1 MSDDLTPHTS
11 GYMKPP
17 KSKRFKKGKSGNPKG
32 GPKVIDNPSTVI
44 TKVLARRVTVVG
56 SGQRVTMLE
65 ALTVK
70 LRELALTGD
79 RQALKLASAILKI
92 ATKDQPS
99 LFEQKVAEAHF
110 EYRRNRQKIWEKMG
124 IEYPDHLKE
133 ADKYDG
139 YT

>member
-32 GPKVIDNPSTVI
+32 SPKVIDNPSTVI
-44 TKVLARRVTVVG
+44 TKVLARRITVAG
-56 SGQRVTMLE
+56 SGQRVRMLE
-65 ALTVK
+65 ALTYK
-70 LRELALTGD
+70 LRELALSGD
-79 RQALKLASAILKI
+79 RQAVKLSAAILKL

-99 LFEQKVAEAHF
+99 PFFEEVAEAQS
-110 EYRRNRQKIWEKMG
+110 EYRKNRAKFYEKLGM
-124 IEYPDHLKE
+124 EYPDHLKE
-133 ADKYDG
+133 ADKRDG

>member
-17 KSKRFKKGKSGNPKG
+17 KSRRFKKGKSGNPKG

-44 TKVLARRVTVVG
+44 TKVLSRRVSLKG
-56 SGQRVTMLE
+56 SGQRITMLE
-65 ALTVK
+65 ALTLK

-79 RQALKLASAILKI
+79 RQAVKLSAAILKL

-99 LFEQKVAEAHF
+99 LFEQKAAEGQHEF
-110 EYRRNRQKIWEKMG
+110 RINRPRIWEKLGM
-124 IEYPDHLKE
+124 EYPDYLKE
-133 ADKYDG
+133 RDKEDG
-139 YT
+139 YG

>member
-32 GPKVIDNPSTVI
+32 APRAIDNPSTVI
-44 TKVLARRVTVVG
+44 TKVLSRRVTIAG

-65 ALTVK
+65 ALTLK

-79 RQALKLASAILKI
+79 QQALKLASAILKI

-99 LFEQKVAEAHF
+99 LFEQQAAEAQF
-110 EYRRNRQKIWEKMG
+110 EYRRNRPKFYEKLGM
-124 IEYPDHLKE
+124 EYPDHLKE
-133 ADKYDG
+133 DDKRDG